1 MTKVISGES
10 SCSSESDKTIF
21 DYADLLDVKLASTCS
36 RSGECH
42 ECIVEVAADTGVISE
57 KTESEVFL
65 PDAYRLACQTY
76 VHSGEGEIRFEPLNR
91 KP

>member
-21 DYADLLDVKLASTCS
+21 DYADFLDVKLASTCF

-42 ECIVEVAADTGVISE
+42 ECIVEVNSDTALVSYKTDSE
-57 KTESEVFL
+57 GFL
-65 PDAYRLACQTY
+65 PEGYRLACPSILIS
-76 VHSGEGEIRFEPLNR
+76 VLMGKIGRAHV
-91 KP
+91 